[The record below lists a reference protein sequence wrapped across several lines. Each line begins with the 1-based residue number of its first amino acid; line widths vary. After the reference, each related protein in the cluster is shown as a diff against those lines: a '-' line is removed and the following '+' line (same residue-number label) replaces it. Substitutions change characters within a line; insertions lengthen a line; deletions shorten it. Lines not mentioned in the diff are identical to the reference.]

1 MAWDRII
8 YNGSTVTEFIGLDGT
23 PTGREPRLMELE
35 RDGVDGNAWMLLDYK
50 SKPFTIFG
58 EVDVVGVFNA
68 RVLEMTTYPAIPGK
82 LCQIYQ
88 NGLVWPGYFLCL
100 RYEPAGAF
108 KLASTG
114 GGGVNNGDW
123 IVRSRWEFQYS
134 GT

>member
-50 SKPFTIFG
+50 SKPFTLLG
-58 EVDVVGVFNA
+58 EVDVLGISNA
-68 RVLEMTTYPAIPGK
+68 RNLERFTYPSIAGK
-82 LCQIYQ
+82 LCQILQ
-88 NGLVWPGYFLCL
+88 NNLYWPGYYLCL
-100 RYEPAGAF
+100 RYEPAGSF
-108 KLASTG
+108 KLASSG
-114 GGGVNNGDW
+114 GGGVANGDW